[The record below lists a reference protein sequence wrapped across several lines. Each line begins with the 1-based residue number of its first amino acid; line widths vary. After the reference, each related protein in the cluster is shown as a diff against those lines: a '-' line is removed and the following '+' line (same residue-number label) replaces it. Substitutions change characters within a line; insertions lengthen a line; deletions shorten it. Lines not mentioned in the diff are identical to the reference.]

1 MIRPE
6 LVVKQ
11 RIIFFSLLVLIV
23 ITAII
28 SMGIGYSSVS
38 FDRILPTLFGEG
50 SFKEHFVLFEVR
62 LPRILITILA
72 GAALAVSGSILQGI
86 TRNDLADPGIIGINA
101 GAGVVIAIFFL
112 YFPIDTGNF
121 VYLLPVLAFIG
132 AFVTAVIIYL
142 LSYKRNSGFHPIRL
156 VLVGVGFAMALSG
169 VMIVVISSAER
180 EKVDFISKWIAGN
193 IWGTD
198 WPFIIALLPWL
209 ILLIPYAIYKANRL
223 NILSMD
229 MPVAT
234 GLGISIE
241 KERFSLLITATAL
254 AAAAVAVAGGIAFI
268 GLMAPHMA
276 KALVGPR
283 NQLFIP
289 IATLLGGFLL
299 LLADVIGQNLL
310 PDEAIPAGVMTAII
324 GAPYFIYLLMK
335 RI

>member
-112 YFPIDTGNF
+112 YFPIDAGNF

-156 VLVGVGFAMALSG
+156 VLIGVGFAMALSG
-169 VMIVVISSAER
+169 VMIVVISSEER

-254 AAAAVAVAGGIAFI
+254 AAAAVAVTGGIAFI

>member
-11 RIIFFSLLVLIV
+11 RIIFFSLLVLII

-112 YFPIDTGNF
+112 YFPIDAGNF

-156 VLVGVGFAMALSG
+156 VLIGVGFAMALSG
-169 VMIVVISSAER
+169 VMIVVISSEER

-254 AAAAVAVAGGIAFI
+254 AAAAVAVTGGIAFI

>member
-11 RIIFFSLLVLIV
+11 RIVFISLLVLII
-23 ITAII
+23 ITGIV

-50 SFKEHFVLFEVR
+50 NFKEHFVLFEVR

-121 VYLLPVLAFIG
+121 VYILPVLAFIG

-156 VLVGVGFAMALSG
+156 VLIGVGFAMALSG

-209 ILLIPYAIYKANRL
+209 ILLIPYAMYKANRL

-229 MPVAT
+229 VPVAT

-254 AAAAVAVAGGIAFI
+254 AAAAVAVTGGIAFI

-310 PDEAIPAGVMTAII
+310 PDEQVPAGVMTAII

-335 RI
+335 RV

>member
-38 FDRILPTLFGEG
+38 FDRILPILFGEG

-254 AAAAVAVAGGIAFI
+254 AAAAVAVTGGIAFI